1 MQRAHRQA
9 REWEQIKGFYR
20 WQGADVRPGK
30 EWMPTGGIGWPSQI
44 DPINKAVL
52 ENQKHLVSLQKE
64 NKEIKKIL
72 KNIEKKLEILSD
84 KIQEFEVVFDAA
96 EILEEEMDRRDE
108 YNTEWNPYDDED
120 FQVEDYEDYDDDED
134 DDVIRGY

>member
-1 MQRAHRQA
+1 
-9 REWEQIKGFYR
+9 
-20 WQGADVRPGK
+20 
-30 EWMPTGGIGWPSQI
+30 MPV

-52 ENQKHLVSLQKE
+52 ENQKHLISLHKE
-64 NKEIKKIL
+64 NKELKKAL
-72 KNIEKKLEILSD
+72 KNIERKLNMVFD
-84 KIQEFEVVFDAA
+84 KIQDFEVVFDAA
-96 EILEEEMDRRDE
+96 EIIEDEIEKQNE

>member
-1 MQRAHRQA
+1 
-9 REWEQIKGFYR
+9 
-20 WQGADVRPGK
+20 
-30 EWMPTGGIGWPSQI
+30 MPV

-52 ENQKHLVSLQKE
+52 ENQKHLISLLKE
-64 NKEIKKIL
+64 NKELKKAL
-72 KNIEKKLEILSD
+72 KNIERKLNMVFD
-84 KIQEFEVVFDAA
+84 KIQDFEVVFDAA
-96 EILEEEMDRRDE
+96 EIIEDEIEKQNE

>member
-1 MQRAHRQA
+1 
-9 REWEQIKGFYR
+9 
-20 WQGADVRPGK
+20 
-30 EWMPTGGIGWPSQI
+30 MPI
-44 DPINKAVL
+44 DPINKIVL
-52 ENQKHLVSLQKE
+52 ENQKYLISLQKE
-64 NKEIKKIL
+64 NKELKKIL

-108 YNTEWNPYDDED
+108 YNTEWSPYDDED
-120 FQVEDYEDYDDDED
+120 FQVEDYEDYDDDDED